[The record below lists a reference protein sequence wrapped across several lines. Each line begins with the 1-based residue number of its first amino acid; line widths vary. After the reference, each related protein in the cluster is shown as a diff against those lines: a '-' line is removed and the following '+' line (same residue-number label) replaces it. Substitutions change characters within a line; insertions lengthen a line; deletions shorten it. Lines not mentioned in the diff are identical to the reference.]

1 MLLAGLICR
10 LLAAHNFAG
19 APAVVL
25 PNANSFFFKAAVIH
39 VYIPEVV
46 CVGGWVC
53 VGVGVWVCVCGW
65 VGVKEISQT
74 AQNMYTFL

>member
-1 MLLAGLICR
+1 M
-10 LLAAHNFAG
+10 LAAHNFAG

-46 CVGGWVC
+46 CV
-53 VGVGVWVCVCGW
+53 VGCVCGW
-65 VGVKEISQT
+65 VGVREISQT
-74 AQNMYTFL
+74 AQNMYMFL